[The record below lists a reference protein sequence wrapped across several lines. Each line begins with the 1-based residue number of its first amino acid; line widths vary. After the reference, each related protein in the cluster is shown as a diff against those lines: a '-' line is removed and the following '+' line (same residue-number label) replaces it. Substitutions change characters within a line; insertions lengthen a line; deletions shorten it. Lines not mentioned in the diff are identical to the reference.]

1 MNGQD
6 EEVTGLS
13 TGSSKLWCP
22 PGLHAVKF
30 FEDTN
35 PHWPAFGSYESE
47 KDNPAE

>member
-1 MNGQD
+1 VR
-6 EEVTGLS
+6 EVLAAALRPLGLLS
-13 TGSSKLWCP
+13 P

-35 PHWPAFGSYESE
+35 PHMPAFGSCESE